1 MAPYMSGEF
10 VIFSVLSCSSK
21 NLKQWTDHCYSSM
34 LQLSFIGQAK
44 ENTSSRHEGGLT
56 QKTRREEKTEA
67 QFWLLFLC
75 FFLPALS
82 LPYVNWSSQEGC
94 LFYLRSSL
102 WFSDLCSIFT
112 GFSLLCFL
120 ATTTLDFFFL
130 F

>member
-1 MAPYMSGEF
+1 MSGEF

-94 LFYLRSSL
+94 LFYLRFSL
-102 WFSDLCSIFT
+102 WSLDLPFFHFWGLVPSLSFSHHHFELFFPI
-112 GFSLLCFL
+112 L
-120 ATTTLDFFFL
+120 TT
-130 F
+130 